1 MADANRYRTPLA
13 RVRGLGAAK
22 TGTEHFWLQRVT
34 AVALIPLAVIFLAYV
49 LCLVGA
55 DLATVKAT
63 LGRPVPATVTI
74 LLIIAAFWHAK
85 LGLQVIV
92 EDYVHL
98 EGAKLVSLLLVSFA
112 CAAIG
117 LASVLAVLKLAL
129 GM

>member
-1 MADANRYRTPLA
+1 MADANRYRSPLA

-34 AVALIPLAVIFLAYV
+34 AIGLIPLAVIFVIYL
-49 LCLVGA
+49 LGLVGA

-63 LGRPVPATVTI
+63 LGRPVPATITI
-74 LLIIAAFWHAK
+74 LLVVAAFWHAK
-85 LGLQVIV
+85 LGLQVII
-92 EDYVHL
+92 EDYVHH
-98 EGAKLVSLLLVSFA
+98 EGTKLASLLLLSFA

-129 GM
+129 GI

>member
-1 MADANRYRTPLA
+1 MADANKFRTPLA

-22 TGTEHFWLQRVT
+22 TGTEHFWIQRVT
-34 AVALIPLAVIFLAYV
+34 AVGLIPLTIIFVLYL

-63 LGRPVPATVTI
+63 LGRPVPATITI
-74 LLIIAAFWHAK
+74 LLVVAAFWHAK
-85 LGLQVIV
+85 LGIQVII
-92 EDYVHL
+92 EDYVHH
-98 EGAKLVSLLLVSFA
+98 EGTKLASLLLLSFA

-129 GM
+129 GI

>member
-55 DLATVKAT
+55 DLANVKAT

-92 EDYVHL
+92 EDYVHH